1 MKKIQVTTIQ
11 KTANIEIIELNS
23 SFVAQTVKAAVEAK
37 SLKSIIMRETP
48 QRIKTDDEGDTVKD
62 ENGKEIREYL
72 WDEGTRLYISN
83 PEDIID
89 NLIGFVLKLEAALL
103 GEEK

>member
-11 KTANIEIIELNS
+11 KTANIEVIELNS
-23 SFVAQTVKAAVEAK
+23 SFVAQAVKAAVEAK
-37 SLKSIIMRETP
+37 SLKSIIMRETS
-48 QRIKTDDEGDTVKD
+48 QRVKTDDEGNTVKD

-72 WDEGTRLYISN
+72 WDEGTQLYISN

>member
-11 KTANIEIIELNS
+11 KTANIEVIELNS
-23 SFVAQTVKAAVEAK
+23 SFVAQAVRAAVEAK
-37 SLKSIIMRETP
+37 TLKSEIMGATR
-48 QRIKTDDEGDTVKD
+48 QRVKTDEDGNTVKD

-72 WDEGTRLYISN
+72 WDDGAQPFIPN
-83 PEDIID
+83 PEDVID